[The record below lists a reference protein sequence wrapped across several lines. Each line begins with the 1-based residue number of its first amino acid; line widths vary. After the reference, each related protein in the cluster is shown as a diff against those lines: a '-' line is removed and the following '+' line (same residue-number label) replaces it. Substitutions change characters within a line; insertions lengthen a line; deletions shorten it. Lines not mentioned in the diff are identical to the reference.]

1 MISASAIPRLLAC
14 PASHRLPHHDY
25 RTTHATAGQDRHAE
39 AEAAADTGGELHPV
53 VQSLMV
59 EGDQLATECAF
70 AYDCATDSAR
80 ELGHVDRRYVDLAPY
95 ELPGTMDL
103 LIRGEGRAVVVDYKS
118 FAEVDP
124 AERNT
129 QLATYALMVARC
141 YGLDEVTVAIIYLV
155 GGRRPSIATLT
166 ALDLDAHAA
175 RLKRLHVDVA
185 RPSQPVSGPHCKY
198 CPAFLSC
205 PVQHALTIDVGETLP
220 MRIEAQMPFGDDQSA
235 AEAFDLLTRLGTL
248 QARIRA
254 ALYARAAERPIP
266 LGNGMVLGQYEKLG
280 PTVIDADIAYE
291 VIRAGAGQEVADKA
305 VTRKATQAGIERAVG
320 KTIKK
325 SVMAEI
331 EARGG
336 TSRSTIVKTE
346 VYALDDS
353 ARIAEMVRDT
363 AEAMGLLS
371 PAEVD
376 A

>member
-25 RTTHATAGQDRHAE
+25 QTTHATAGQDRHAE
-39 AEAAADTGGELHPV
+39 AEAAADTGGELHPTV
-53 VQSLMV
+53 VALMV
-59 EGDQLATECAF
+59 EGDHLATECAF
-70 AYDCATDSAR
+70 AYDAATDTAR
-80 ELGHVDRRYVDLAPY
+80 ELGHVDRRYGTLAPY

-118 FAEVDP
+118 YAEVDP

-185 RPSQPVSGPHCKY
+185 RPSAPVSGPHCKY
-198 CPAFLSC
+198 CPAFLAC

-220 MRIEAQMPFGDDQSA
+220 LRIEAQMPFGDDQSA
-235 AEAFDLLTRLGTL
+235 AEAFDLLQRIKTLSTRI
-248 QARIRA
+248 QA

-266 LGNGMVLGQYEKLG
+266 LGNGMVLGQR
-280 PTVIDADIAYE
+280 TVEGNDRIDGNVAYE
-291 VIRAGAGQEVADKA
+291 VVRERHGQAVADQA
-305 VTRKATQAGIERAVG
+305 VERHATKTRLSAALKPLVGKLAPELRAVL
-320 KTIKK
+320 
-325 SVMAEI
+325 AEV

-336 TSRSTIVKTE
+336 ISSKPSTRVE
-346 VYALDDS
+346 VYAL
-353 ARIAEMVRDT
+353 AL
-363 AEAMGLLS
+363 EALL
-371 PAEVD
+371 P
-376 A
+376 

>member
-25 RTTHATAGQDRHAE
+25 QSTHATAGSDRHAE
-39 AEAAADTGGELHPV
+39 AEAAADTGGELHPAV
-53 VQSLMV
+53 VALMI

-80 ELGHVDRRYVDLAPY
+80 ELGHVDRRYADLAPY

-155 GGRRPSIATLT
+155 GGRRPSIATLGP
-166 ALDLDAHAA
+166 LDLDAHAA
-175 RLKRLHVDVA
+175 RLRRLHVEVA
-185 RPSQPVSGPHCKY
+185 RPSVPVSGPHCKY

-205 PVQHALTIDVGETLP
+205 PVQHALVIDVGDALP
-220 MRIEAQMPFGDDQSA
+220 LEIERRIPFDDDQAA
-235 AEAFDLLTRLGTL
+235 AEAFDLLARIKTL
-248 QARIRA
+248 QTRIQA
-254 ALYARAAERPIP
+254 ALYARAAERPVP
-266 LGNGMVLGQYEKLG
+266 LANGMILGAR
-280 PTVIDADIAYE
+280 TVEGNDRIDGNVAYE
-291 VIRAGAGQEVADKA
+291 VVRERHGQAVADQA
-305 VTRKATQAGIERAVG
+305 VERHATKKRLSDALKPLVGKLAPELRAVL
-320 KTIKK
+320 
-325 SVMAEI
+325 AEV

-336 TSRSTIVKTE
+336 IERRESTRVE
-346 VYALDDS
+346 VYAL
-353 ARIAEMVRDT
+353 
-363 AEAMGLLS
+363 EAG
-371 PAEVD
+371 D
-376 A
+376 AA